1 MADIRDQISAL
12 MSRVRER
19 GGLPSSSEIVD
30 EAFTELGYTPADIQ
44 PDEVLARFDE
54 HLRRVWE
61 HTLTVLERHEDRSYA
76 EGILREL
83 ASEYPQDLQAAERV
97 AEENSFEAG
106 VMSLFASW
114 YPLLRRC
121 FLSVSQSRKA
131 RGGKDFE
138 LQIERLLD
146 LAGVPYVRQV
156 TQYRTDLILP
166 DPDTYQENRNIAAV
180 VSVKRTLRE
189 RWAEVAEELFSLRS
203 PNVYLFTADENV
215 TERHVAEI
223 CERYNIY

>member
-19 GGLPSSSEIVD
+19 GGLPSSAEIVD

-121 FLSVSQSRKA
+121 FLSGRARAGRCRASL
-131 RGGKDFE
+131 RGGT
-138 LQIERLLD
+138 R
-146 LAGVPYVRQV
+146 AWRWPR
-156 TQYRTDLILP
+156 
-166 DPDTYQENRNIAAV
+166 AA
-180 VSVKRTLRE
+180 
-189 RWAEVAEELFSLRS
+189 S
-203 PNVYLFTADENV
+203 PTPAP
-215 TERHVAEI
+215 
-223 CERYNIY
+223 